1 MNVLLNST
9 IHHDMGYAT
18 AVGRNLLV
26 IVGCSAIGL
35 FIGLVILCICY
46 NYHNI
51 AMHALIIGME

>member
-1 MNVLLNST
+1 
-9 IHHDMGYAT
+9 MGYAT